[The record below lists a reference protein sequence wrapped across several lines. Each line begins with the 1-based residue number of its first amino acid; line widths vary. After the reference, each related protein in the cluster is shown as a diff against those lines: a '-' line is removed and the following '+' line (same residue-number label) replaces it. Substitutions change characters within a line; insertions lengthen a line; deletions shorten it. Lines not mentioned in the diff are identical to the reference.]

1 MNIAVKHTLKIVW
14 VVAGVATWALA
25 GGPLTTLMAHGRDAR
40 YLEPI
45 DWPKG
50 TFTRVF
56 AASRSELGLNGSK
69 AKMKRQTVDGR
80 SCVVGSLIAFDVD
93 DTQAFDIDQSVTLT
107 VTYAPGL
114 TTAPFAV
121 AWDRNSGEGYG
132 LTRDL
137 PVQAVSAGETG
148 PALKTVTLT
157 LDRAR
162 FAGQGVQG
170 ADLAIAARNAG
181 TLALCDVSLK
191 MTAPAAAATPS
202 AAPAAP
208 GELVLEVED
217 AATHA
222 LVPARVGLYDATGRT
237 PLPSGDAVPV
247 HRFADDARLIWMNR
261 RTAWPS
267 SNRLAFYTSGRY
279 KATMPAGGYDLV
291 VARGPEYRIAT
302 QHVDVAPGTSRT
314 VRVSLARY
322 ENLPQ
327 DGWYSGESHI
337 HLLREQVPDLNILH
351 LMQAEDIHLG
361 NLLEMGNIL
370 GTYFKQSTWDR
381 QGRFVQNDYALVSGQ
396 EDPRTG
402 MRGHTI
408 HWNLK
413 EPSHLTPDT
422 FFSYHTVFE
431 TTRKQGAL
439 TGYAHH
445 GESFNGRRGLALD
458 VPFGLVD
465 FIEVLQGGRINTDV
479 WYSFLNLGFHV
490 RPVGGADWPYFGPT
504 LPGIER
510 TFVKVDGTFSPDAWY
525 DGIRN
530 GRIVVSNGP
539 TLKLSVNG
547 QEIGSEIRVP
557 RGTKLSIV
565 TSTALNPDIDPL
577 DRLELVVGGEVSATE
592 KAAGRDRVEIRKEI
606 VATQSMW
613 IAARAYGAHQ
623 EPQFTTIGH
632 TAPIYVIVDGEP
644 TWNRAKVKDLVAHQ
658 RAMLKELLT
667 IPVDPLSDLEAWE
680 TGDTLVD
687 QWPKQLPRLEPRIGQ
702 ADQKYVELLTDFQRR
717 TSASVG
723 TAGRRR

>member
-1 MNIAVKHTLKIVW
+1 MTLILKNAACALLAL
-14 VVAGVATWALA
+14 VAGGSLIS
-25 GGPLTTLMAHGRDAR
+25 LSAHGRDAR
-40 YLEPI
+40 YLEDI
-45 DWPKG
+45 DWHQAP
-50 TFTRVF
+50 FTRVF

-69 AKMKRQTVDGR
+69 VKMRKQTVGGQA
-80 SCVVGSLIAFDVD
+80 CIVGSLVAFDVD
-93 DTQAFDIDQSVTLT
+93 DAVAFDVDQSVELT

-114 TTAPFAV
+114 TTTPFAV
-121 AWDRNSGEGYG
+121 AWDRNAGEGFG

-137 PVQAVSAGETG
+137 PILAGPE
-148 PALKTVTLT
+148 LQTVTVT

-162 FAGQGVQG
+162 FAGQGVAG
-170 ADLAIAARNAG
+170 ADLAIAARG
-181 TLALCDVSLK
+181 GGVIGLCHVSLK
-191 MTAPAAAATPS
+191 TAAVRTPATTAS
-202 AAPAAP
+202 P
-208 GELVLEVED
+208 GELTLEVED

-237 PLPSGDAVPV
+237 PLPSDQAVPV

-261 RTAWPS
+261 RTAWS
-267 SNRLAFYTSGRY
+267 TSNRLAFYTSGQY
-279 KATMPAGGYDLV
+279 TAKVPAGSYDLV

-302 QHVDVAPGTSRT
+302 QHIDVAPGAAQK
-314 VRVSLARY
+314 VRVSLQRY
-322 ENLPQ
+322 QDLPR

-337 HLLREQVPDLNILH
+337 HLLREQVPDMNILH
-351 LMQAEDIHLG
+351 LMQAEDIHVA

-370 GTYFKQSTWDR
+370 GTYFKQSTWDVA
-381 QGRFVQNDYALVSGQ
+381 GRFVKDDYALISGQ

-402 MRGHTI
+402 MRGHTL

-479 WYSFLNLGFHV
+479 WYSFLNLGYHV

-510 TFVKVDGTFSPDAWY
+510 TFVKVDGSFSPDAWY
-525 DGIRN
+525 DGIRK

-547 QEIGSEIRVP
+547 EEIGSELRVP
-557 RGTKLSIV
+557 RGTRLSIV
-565 TSTALNPDIDPL
+565 ASTALNPDIDPL
-577 DRLELVVGGEVSATE
+577 DRLELVVGGDVNASD

-613 IAARAYGAHQ
+613 IAARAYGGHQ
-623 EPQFTTIGH
+623 ETQFTTIGH

-644 TWNRAKVKDLVAHQ
+644 TWNRSRVKELVAHQ

-667 IPVDPLSDLEAWE
+667 IPVDPNSDLEAWE

-702 ADQKYVELLTDFQRR
+702 ADQKYVELLSDFQKR
-717 TSASVG
+717 TAS
-723 TAGRRR
+723 GRGRAVTRTR